1 MVAGDQAVKNH
12 VTITAEFDGFE
23 LTMKNA
29 LPDNEE
35 VTLTDARE
43 ALDDLY
49 QKTLLALNPA
59 RQ

>member
-1 MVAGDQAVKNH
+1 MKNH